1 MKLKK
6 LSRED
11 RMKLMKFVCSFAWAD
26 LEVRTEE
33 RQFVAR
39 MIVRLGLDEDEA
51 AQVQRWLDVPPRPE
65 DVDPN
70 AIPQAHRK
78 LFLETAREMIGADGD
93 VSEEEQE
100 TLELLEQLVR

>member
-11 RMKLMKFVCSFAWAD
+11 RMKLMKFICSFAWAD

-33 RQFVAR
+33 RQYVAR
-39 MIVRLGLDEDEA
+39 MIVRLHLDEDEA
-51 AQVQRWLDVPPRPE
+51 AQVQRWLDIPPRPE
-65 DVDPN
+65 EVDPN
-70 AIPQAHRK
+70 AIPHAHRK
-78 LFLETAREMIGADGD
+78 LFLEAAREMIGADGEI
-93 VSEEEQE
+93 SEEEEE

>member
-6 LSRED
+6 LPRED
-11 RMKLMKFVCSFAWAD
+11 RMRLMKFICSFAWAD

-51 AQVQRWLDVPPRPE
+51 AQVQRWLDVPPRVE
-65 DVDPN
+65 EIDPN
-70 AIPQAHRK
+70 AIPHAHRR
-78 LFLETAREMIGADGD
+78 LFLETAREMIGADGE
-93 VSEEEQE
+93 VSDEEQE
-100 TLELLEQLVR
+100 TLELLEQLVK

>member
-6 LSRED
+6 LTRED
-11 RMKLMKFVCSFAWAD
+11 RMKLMKFICSFAWAD

-51 AQVQRWLDVPPRPE
+51 AQVQRWLDIPPRAE
-65 DVDPN
+65 EVDPN
-70 AIPQAHRK
+70 AIPHAHRK
-78 LFLETAREMIGADGD
+78 LFLETAREMIGADGQIT
-93 VSEEEQE
+93 EEEEE
-100 TLELLEQLVR
+100 TLELLEQLVK